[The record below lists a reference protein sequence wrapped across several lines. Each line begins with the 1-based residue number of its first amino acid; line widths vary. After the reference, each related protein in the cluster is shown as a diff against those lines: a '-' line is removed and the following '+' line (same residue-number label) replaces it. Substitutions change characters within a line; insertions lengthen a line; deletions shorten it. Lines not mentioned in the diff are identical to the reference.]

1 MKEEESLTLTFPI
14 ILLIPNISIYRSPNN
29 RHGYFQLKICITYFN
44 AAITYSTKHPAF
56 LIFEF
61 LQQSQE
67 KPNKRKREKDL
78 FMCAS
83 SWSLPPSTKVS
94 PGLTVQWFNSGG
106 WTTVGARRSLDF
118 TRETFC
124 DLNGTRGRCR
134 VLDDYPHRAVFPRRD
149 FLDAVHYSAWES
161 DDVYRCVSSSF
172 SFVVPRKQQPW
183 FHLDPGNRRLFDP
196 EGWSLRMEHDV

>member
-78 FMCAS
+78 IMCAS

-94 PGLTVQWFNSGG
+94 PGLTVQ
-106 WTTVGARRSLDF
+106 
-118 TRETFC
+118 
-124 DLNGTRGRCR
+124 
-134 VLDDYPHRAVFPRRD
+134 
-149 FLDAVHYSAWES
+149 
-161 DDVYRCVSSSF
+161 
-172 SFVVPRKQQPW
+172 
-183 FHLDPGNRRLFDP
+183 
-196 EGWSLRMEHDV
+196 